1 MATENPFTKEQ
12 GKFSFVIPVY
22 KTAKHL
28 ETNLAHLNDQDY
40 KNFEVIIV
48 FDGTDRKG
56 VEIVKG
62 LIKKYPKM
70 EIKYDTIKHGGAPKA
85 RNRGAQMATGD
96 YYSFLDADS
105 YFYPG
110 TVREWANLF
119 EINPDI
125 NRIWGLYDMNQTGI
139 PVPLGGGV
147 PTDKKGR
154 PIYWAFR
161 FANYCSGTFPVRKE
175 AYVGWDE
182 DLKSLQDWDLN
193 IRMLKKDNW
202 EGRDWLYVPKRYF
215 ITEQGK
221 NRKSSI
227 SGDAFNHWIERETV
241 IFKKNNIPVSKTCI
255 CSWAAQ
261 YHGIN
266 HAKSLGYD
274 YHHSPQYMPF
284 EYDRLIQVGFFCGT
298 TGETMASY
306 SLFDEC
312 NTPQNQGKKKERF
325 KGTKI
330 IMWIG
335 TDIWQMRNFAGF
347 ETLKQ
352 RKETWEKEGWISI
365 VGDQNAHDKLKEI
378 GFDSQIIYYP
388 PAHPFEVLPLPKQ
401 VAVGVYEAEG
411 DPDFKYKNGHIYE
424 LAKKYPKV
432 KFYFYGDE
440 SKKGLKKKN
449 VEHLGWIDMSTLMP
463 KLTMHIE
470 LTLTGGIGSGG
481 VEYLM
486 AGRQVITDVDEPY
499 SFKAE
504 NTLES
509 IEKAFKSALN
519 KPFDQEEMSKFYHE
533 RHNPVTFKDKM
544 DRLGE

>member
-1 MATENPFTKEQ
+1 MSNPFQQTQ
-12 GKFSFVIPVY
+12 GKFSFIIPCY

-28 ETNLAHLNDQDY
+28 ETNLMHLNDQDY

-48 FDGTDRKG
+48 FDGADNRG
-56 VEIVKG
+56 VNIVKG
-62 LIKKYPKM
+62 LINKYPKM

-85 RNRGAQMATGD
+85 RNHGVTMATGD
-96 YYSFLDADS
+96 FYSFLDADS

-110 TVREWANLF
+110 TIREWANLF
-119 EINPDI
+119 EQNPDI
-125 NRIWGLYDMNQTGI
+125 NRIWGLYDMNADGV
-139 PVPLGGGV
+139 PVHLGGGV

-175 AYVGWDE
+175 AFVGWDE
-182 DLKSLQDWDLN
+182 SFQSMQDWDIN
-193 IRMLKKDNW
+193 ITMLKKDNF
-202 EGRDWLYVPKRYF
+202 EGKDWLYVPKPYF

-221 NRKSSI
+221 ERKSSI
-227 SGDAFNHWIERETV
+227 SGNAFNHWIERETQL
-241 IFKKNNIPVSKTCI
+241 FTKHNIPVSDTCI

-266 HAKSLGYD
+266 HAKALGYD
-274 YHHSPQYMPF
+274 YHHQPQYMPF
-284 EYDRLIQVGFFCGT
+284 EYNRLIQVGFFVGT
-298 TGETMASY
+298 DGEVAASY
-306 SLFDEC
+306 SLFNEC
-312 NTPQNQGKKKERF
+312 TTPENQNKVKGRF
-325 KGTKI
+325 KGKKI

-335 TDIWQMRNFAGF
+335 TDIWTMRNKAGF
-347 ETLKQ
+347 ETLKA
-352 RKETWEKEGWISI
+352 RKKTWEEEGWISI

-401 VAVGVYEAEG
+401 VAVGVYESEG
-411 DPDFKYKNGHIYE
+411 DNNQKYHNEHIYT

-440 SKKGLKKKN
+440 SRRGEKDKN
-449 VEHLGWIDMSTLMP
+449 IEHLGWIDIKELMP

-486 AGRQVITDVDEPY
+486 AGRQVVTDVDEPF

-504 NTLES
+504 RTYES
-509 IEKAFKSALN
+509 IEKAFLKAL
-519 KPFDQEEMSKFYHE
+519 KEPYDQKEMSEFYHK
-533 RHNPVTFKDKM
+533 RHNPKTFKEKM
-544 DRLGE
+544 DRLGRE